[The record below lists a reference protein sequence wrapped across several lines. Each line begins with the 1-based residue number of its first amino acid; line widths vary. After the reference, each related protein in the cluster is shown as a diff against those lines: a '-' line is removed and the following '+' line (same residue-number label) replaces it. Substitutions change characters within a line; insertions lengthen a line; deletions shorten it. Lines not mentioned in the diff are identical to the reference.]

1 MLKRVLLAYA
11 RWNKNIGY
19 CQGLFKIVQ
28 LFVYLLLQ
36 IAPDL
41 QLQEILQENLDDTNN
56 VEIIPEVLLIL
67 R

>member
-28 LFVYLLLQ
+28 LFVYLL
-36 IAPDL
+36 
-41 QLQEILQENLDDTNN
+41 ECEN
-56 VEIIPEVLLIL
+56 IFYYIMQVLTCWLL
-67 R
+67 